1 METRPPTIT
10 RILVA
15 IGFALSCFALALFL
29 WITFGGPLPLKPE
42 GYRFTVPFNEATQL
56 AVESDV
62 RISGV
67 PVGKVKAVELSD
79 NGRAD
84 ATIEL
89 DARYAPIP
97 TDTRAMLRTKTLL
110 GETFVELTPGDGQGP
125 TLEEGGRLPEGQ
137 VAESV
142 QLDEIWRTFDAR
154 TRDAFRVWM
163 QGTSASL
170 RGRGDDLSAAIAE
183 LGPFAEETNRL
194 LRVLDSQDRAVS
206 RLVHDGGT
214 VFQALSERQGQ
225 LRGLIQNS
233 EAVFST
239 TARRNRELAELFRI
253 LPTFQRESRA
263 TLARLNSFAQIADPL
278 VQQLRPAAREL
289 SPTLVAAQEAAPN
302 LKRFFEGLRG
312 AINVS
317 DTGFPALRRLLGD
330 DFTPLLSRLG
340 GSVGGQEPYLAHLNS
355 IIEVLGI
362 YRHEITAFLGNTAAA
377 VQGGLP
383 ADELPGTG
391 QFVKMLRTT
400 SPLNPESLASFDQ
413 RLASDRANPYFK
425 PLGYSRLADGLESF
439 ANAPC
444 GGGIDATLPPRAQA
458 ASDPNFELWTDP
470 IFYPAEGL
478 YDRIKS
484 FAFGGA
490 SSTAS
495 VPAPQCVDR
504 IQSDFRSIG
513 RSPETTPYLHVRRQ
527 P

>member
-42 GYRFTVPFNEATQL
+42 GYRFTVPFDEATQL

-67 PVGKVKAVELSD
+67 PVGKVKSIELAD
-79 NGRAD
+79 NGLAD
-84 ATIEL
+84 ATIDL
-89 DARYAPIP
+89 DSRYAPIP

-125 TLEEGGRLPEGQ
+125 TLEEGGRLPEAQ

-142 QLDEIWRTFDAR
+142 QLDEIWRTFNAR

-163 QGTSASL
+163 QGTAAAL
-170 RGRGDDLSAAIAE
+170 RGRGPDLSAAIAE
-183 LGPFAEETNRL
+183 LAPFAEETNRL
-194 LRVLDSQDRAVS
+194 LRVLDSQDRAV
-206 RLVHDGGT
+206 RQLVHDGGT

-263 TLARLNSFAQIADPL
+263 TLARLNRFARTADPL

-289 SPTLVAAQEAAPN
+289 SPTLVAAQKAAPD
-302 LKRFFEGLRG
+302 LKAFFEGLRG

-340 GSVGGQEPYLAHLNS
+340 GSVGGRDPYLAHLNS
-355 IIEVLGI
+355 VIQVLGK
-362 YRHEITAFLGNTAAA
+362 YKHEITAFLGNAAA
-377 VQGGLP
+377 VTQYNIGIP
-383 ADELPGTG
+383 ETA
-391 QFVKMLRTT
+391 FKSVHILRTS
-400 SPLNPESLASFDQ
+400 SPLNPESVASFDQ
-413 RLASDRANPYFK
+413 RLNSNRSNPYFK
-425 PLGYSRLADGLESF
+425 PLGYNQLASGLQSF
-439 ANAPC
+439 ANTPC
-444 GGGIDATLPPRAQA
+444 SAGITATLPPA
-458 ASDPNFELWTDP
+458 AKVANDPNFNVR
-470 IFYPAEGL
+470 AENDVSQATTLYGL
-478 YDRIKS
+478 VQE
-484 FAFGGA
+484 FGFGNA
-490 SSTAS
+490 LSTNS
-495 VPAPQCVDR
+495 VPRPPCNRQGP
-504 IQSDFRSIG
+504 FRSIG
-513 RSPETTPYLHVRRQ
+513 RSPESTDYLHVRRQ